1 MFRLATVGRAIA
13 MAITIVEVAA
23 IAMAVPIVE
32 VAIVE
37 ANVEIAIVEVAIV
50 GVITVAAAFQQTYRI
65 YPFLYPMLTI
75 LMELFIQPSQ

>member
-23 IAMAVPIVE
+23 IAKVIT
-32 VAIVE
+32 
-37 ANVEIAIVEVAIV
+37 IAEVAIV